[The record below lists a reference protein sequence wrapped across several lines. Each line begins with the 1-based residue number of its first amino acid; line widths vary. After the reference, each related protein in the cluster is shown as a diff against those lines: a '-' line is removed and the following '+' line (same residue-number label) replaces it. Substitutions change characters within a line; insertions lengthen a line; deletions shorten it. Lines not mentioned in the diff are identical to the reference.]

1 MGRLTTHAL
10 DTAHGCPAVDM
21 AVEVWRVDAD
31 GGRHRLLKEVRTN
44 ADGRTDAPLLND
56 DELEAG
62 IYELVFA
69 VGDYFAAR
77 GTPAPPEAEVKENS
91 ASLSPPFLDRVPVR
105 FGIADPAAHYHV
117 PLLVSP
123 WAYSTYRGS

>member
-1 MGRLTTHAL
+1 MGRLTTHVL
-10 DTAHGCPAVDM
+10 DTAHGRPAVEL
-21 AVEVWRVDAD
+21 AIGLWRVDRD
-31 GGRHRLLKEVRTN
+31 GGGRRWLKEVRTN

-69 VGDYFAAR
+69 VGDYFAAH
-77 GTPAPPEAEVKENS
+77 GTAAT
-91 ASLSPPFLDRVPVR
+91 SPPFLDRVPVR